1 MNSVHFKRLLAILL
15 CVVSVVLSVPYI
27 PSMEVKAATKDEL
40 VDSYKEQIKEL
51 EEDKKRLEAEIKDL
65 KADKAEQ
72 NAIKRAI
79 NKKIDNLQSQI
90 NICNNQLKSSE
101 KQSEQLSKEIEE
113 KTAELEEAKFAF
125 KKRVRAIYMSGGITA
140 SSLAVLLSSE
150 SFGDLI
156 SKAEITRSLNA
167 YDSALTERVSND
179 IKLIETKKAEIKKLK
194 EEQESLKAT
203 LSSKR
208 AELRADAKE
217 VNAQISD
224 INSDINSAQNEANS
238 IDKAIKEFEDE
249 IKAALGIGKDQIM
262 EGDFLWPLEKY
273 RKVGSPYGYRIHPIS
288 GKRKFHKGVDIGGS
302 GIKGQPILAA
312 ADGTVSIAKYNYGGY
327 GYYVMINHGKASD
340 GKSYV
345 TLYAHMSKYIVKEGQ
360 KVKKGQTIGYVG
372 TTGASTGYHLHY
384 EIRVNDNPNAH
395 PLNFA
400 TVDPM
405 KFY

>member
-1 MNSVHFKRLLAILL
+1 MHFKRILAILL
-15 CVVSVVLSVPYI
+15 CVASVALSVSHL
-27 PSMEVKAATKDEL
+27 PSATVKAATKEEL

-51 EEDKKRLEAEIKDL
+51 EEDQKRLEQEIKEL
-65 KADKAEQ
+65 KADKSEQ
-72 NAIKRAI
+72 NKIKNSI

-90 NICNNQLKSSE
+90 NICNNQLKN
-101 KQSEQLSKEIEE
+101 SEQQTENLNAEIEQ

-125 KKRVRAIYMSGGITA
+125 KKRVRAIYMNGGITA

-156 SKAEITRSLNA
+156 SKTEITRSLNA
-167 YDSALTERVSND
+167 YDSALTERVAND
-179 IKLIETKKAEIKKLK
+179 IKDIEDKKVEIAKLKAEQADIKATLDKKKAE
-194 EEQESLKAT
+194 LKA
-203 LSSKR
+203 
-208 AELRADAKE
+208 DVKE
-217 VNAQISD
+217 VNAEISD
-224 INSDINSAQNEANS
+224 INSSINSAQNQADA
-238 IDKAIKEFEDE
+238 IDKAIKEFEAE
-249 IKAALGIGKDQIM
+249 IEAALGIGKDQIM

-273 RKVGSPYGYRIHPIS
+273 KKVGSPYGYRIHPIS

-302 GIKGQPILAA
+302 GIKGQPIRAA
-312 ADGTVSIAKYNYGGY
+312 ADGTVSIASYNYGGY

-345 TLYAHMSKYIVKEGQ
+345 TLYAHMSKYIVSVGQ

-384 EIRVNDNPNAH
+384 EIRVNDNPSAH

>member
-1 MNSVHFKRLLAILL
+1 MHFKRILAILL
-15 CVVSVVLSVPYI
+15 CVVSVALSVSHL
-27 PSMEVKAATKDEL
+27 PSATVKAATKEEL

-51 EEDKKRLEAEIKDL
+51 EEDQKRLEQEIKEL
-65 KADKAEQ
+65 KADKSEQ
-72 NAIKRAI
+72 NKIKNSI

-90 NICNNQLKSSE
+90 NICNNQLKN
-101 KQSEQLSKEIEE
+101 SEQQTENLNAEIEQ

-125 KKRVRAIYMSGGITA
+125 KKRVRAIYMNGGITA

-156 SKAEITRSLNA
+156 SKTEITRSLNA
-167 YDSALTERVSND
+167 YDSALTERVAND
-179 IKLIETKKAEIKKLK
+179 IKDIEDKKVEIAKLKAEQADIKATLDKKKAE
-194 EEQESLKAT
+194 LKA
-203 LSSKR
+203 
-208 AELRADAKE
+208 DVKE
-217 VNAQISD
+217 VNAEISD
-224 INSDINSAQNEANS
+224 INSSINSAQNQADA
-238 IDKAIKEFEDE
+238 IDKAIKEFEAE
-249 IKAALGIGKDQIM
+249 IEAALGIGKDQIM

-273 RKVGSPYGYRIHPIS
+273 KKVGSPYGYRIHPIS

-302 GIKGQPILAA
+302 GIKGQPIRAA
-312 ADGTVSIAKYNYGGY
+312 ADGTVSIASYNYGGY

-345 TLYAHMSKYIVKEGQ
+345 TLYAHMSKYIVKVGQ

-384 EIRVNDNPNAH
+384 EIRVNDNPSAH